1 VPGTAIL
8 AGLACGALLTTAGFA
23 LWHALRPLPGL
34 SQAVRAL
41 GWLAGALL
49 LSGALSARLGGGG
62 LPPCVPHL
70 LLMAALATPLDPR
83 FLPGPRR
90 SAAPWNDFLCLLPP
104 LALAWAGLLC
114 TATLVGGEVSGP
126 PVGGGPPV
134 AQGLELA
141 IVACGGLGAR
151 ALGQACGEI
160 VTSTPGVAWP
170 SAAAYAWLT
179 VLMGGVA
186 LASLAQ
192 RGSVWDGTPAET
204 GLAGVWLAWSAAWL
218 SPRQPARLRTALTAV
233 AAAFLIALA
242 ARWPLPS
249 A

>member
-34 SQAVRAL
+34 SQAVQAL

-62 LPPCVPHL
+62 FPPWVPHL
-70 LLMAALATPLDPR
+70 LLMAALATPAASR
-83 FLPGPRR
+83 SLPGPRR
-90 SAAPWNDFLCLLPP
+90 SAALWDDFLRLLPP

-126 PVGGGPPV
+126 PVGGGPP

-141 IVACGGLGAR
+141 IVVCGGLGAR
-151 ALGQACGEI
+151 ALGQAFGEI

-179 VLMGGVA
+179 VLVGGVA

-233 AAAFLIALA
+233 TAAFLIALA

>member
-41 GWLAGALL
+41 GWLTGALL
-49 LSGALSARLGGGG
+49 LSGALSAWLGGGG
-62 LPPCVPHL
+62 FASCVPHL
-70 LLMAALATPLDPR
+70 LLMAALATPPAPR
-83 FLPGPRR
+83 FLLGPRR
-90 SAAPWNDFLCLLPP
+90 SAAPWNDFLRLLPP

-114 TATLVGGEVSGP
+114 TATPVVGEVS
-126 PVGGGPPV
+126 GPPV

-141 IVACGGLGAR
+141 IVVCGGLGAR
-151 ALGQACGEI
+151 ALGLAFGEI

-170 SAAAYAWLT
+170 SAVAYAWLT
-179 VLMGGVA
+179 VLVGGVA

-192 RGSVWDGTPAET
+192 RGSVWDGTPVET

-233 AAAFLIALA
+233 AAVFLIALA

>member
-1 VPGTAIL
+1 MPGTAIL

-23 LWHALRPLPGL
+23 LWHALRPLSRL

-70 LLMAALATPLDPR
+70 LLMAALATPPAPR

-90 SAAPWNDFLCLLPP
+90 SAAPWNDFLRLLPP

-114 TATLVGGEVSGP
+114 TATPVGGEVSGP
-126 PVGGGPPV
+126 PVGGGPP

-141 IVACGGLGAR
+141 IVVCGGLGAR
-151 ALGQACGEI
+151 ALGQAFGDL
-160 VTSTPGVAWP
+160 VTSTSGVAWP

-179 VLMGGVA
+179 VLVGGVA

-192 RGSVWDGTPAET
+192 RGSVWDGTPVES